1 MVLVRPLQG
10 HLADIRGVS
19 GCALL
24 SGGLVGM
31 VLDMSYV
38 LGELDPRSLLSPPQD
53 RAMHDSLRHLQNVS
67 GDMRSP
73 PRPTESLRV
82 AV

>member
-10 HLADIRGVS
+10 HLAGIRGVT

-24 SGGLVGM
+24 SGGRVGM

-38 LGELDPRSLLSPPQD
+38 LGRLDHHSS
-53 RAMHDSLRHLQNVS
+53 
-67 GDMRSP
+67 
-73 PRPTESLRV
+73 TEPF
-82 AV
+82 AKPADA